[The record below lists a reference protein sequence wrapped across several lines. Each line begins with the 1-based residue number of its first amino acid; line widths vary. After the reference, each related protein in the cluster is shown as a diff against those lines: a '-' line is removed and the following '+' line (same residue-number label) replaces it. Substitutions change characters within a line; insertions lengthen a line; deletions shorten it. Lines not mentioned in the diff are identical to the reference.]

1 MAKVSTT
8 LRNIEKNQEE
18 EKERKLKEEKEKQ
31 LKKEY
36 NEILKNSINDVVSF
50 SFENALEDG
59 ESLEKV
65 FNDLIL
71 NDYKYKQEIEKMI
84 LSEKITVEDW
94 KTSPDCWEEIEISK
108 PKFENI
114 YKFDDIEK
122 NYVLIVKK
130 LYNNYILKEKTRN
143 KDLEKKLVYNFN
155 NLILD
160 FNINDVVKLLQL
172 EEYKKDYCKE
182 LSGSYADY
190 NYLYT
195 NYNNILRK
203 WYSQNKPI
211 IREKEVKTPRTQT
224 TRTQPQK
231 KESSGL
237 IGGLIGWWLGGK
249 L

>member
-18 EKERKLKEEKEKQ
+18 EKERKLKEQKEKQ

-50 SFENALEDG
+50 AFEISIEDV
-59 ESLEKV
+59 ESLDKI

-71 NDYKYKQEIEKMI
+71 NDCKYKQEIEKKI

-94 KTSPDCWEEIEISK
+94 KTSPDWWEEIEISK

-114 YKFDDIEK
+114 YKFEDIEK
-122 NYVLIVKK
+122 NYIPTVKK

-143 KDLEKKLVYNFN
+143 KELEKELLYNFN
-155 NLILD
+155 NLIID
-160 FNINDVVKLLQL
+160 FKINDVVKLLQL
-172 EEYKKDYCKE
+172 ETYKQDYCKE
-182 LSGSYADY
+182 LAKSYADY
-190 NYLYT
+190 NYLYN

-203 WYSQNKPI
+203 WYNQNKPI
-211 IREKEVKTPRTQT
+211 IREKEVKATLAQT
-224 TRTQPQK
+224 HTK
-231 KESSGL
+231 KSSGL